1 MKMNNRFA
9 PGWPF
14 TIAALAGL
22 VILLALGTWQARKVG
37 PKTALVE
44 KIEAGLKAEPL
55 PLPVHL
61 DDPGTLDYRRVSF
74 RGELMEA
81 EPIRVFATSTGGKA
95 GYHIYAPVEK
105 QHGMAV
111 LVNFGWVPAA
121 MQEAPGLPFG
131 ATLDVTGVLRVSAE
145 PGSMTPGKGSGT
157 RQTSMRWLT
166 PSACAP
172 RNFTISVCS
181 RMKACSPQNGRR
193 VDRCGW
199 TSATTISSMRSR
211 GMASRSHSSASIS
224 PSVSKEGEKSA
235 VSLASAGVSP

>member
-145 PGSMTPGKGSGT
+145 PGSMTPENKPGEGQWYTADVYEMADAFGLRTKEFYHFRVFADEGVLATEWPKGG
-157 RQTSMRWLT
+157 Q
-166 PSACAP
+166 
-172 RNFTISVCS
+172 V
-181 RMKACSPQNGRR
+181 R
-193 VDRCGW
+193 VDIRNDHFQYALTWYGIAL
-199 TSATTISSMRSR
+199 TLIGVYIAFGLKR
-211 GMASRSHSSASIS
+211 GR
-224 PSVSKEGEKSA
+224 EERG
-235 VSLASAGVSP
+235 